1 MTADQQRDPAPD
13 PAPAG
18 DSRPARDPAPA
29 VTRSLRILTLL
40 AESGGRAQTL
50 SDIARSLGI
59 AKSSTANLCLALE
72 QGAMIQR
79 TAEGYLLGRRTA
91 ELGGAY
97 ALRFN
102 QIREFFDVCAAS
114 VELAG
119 EVVQIALLDGTDV
132 LYLARH
138 EGRAPRSLGTPIGS
152 RLPAALSATGNAI
165 LATMTDAEVR
175 DLLAGVPVQP
185 VSATGPRS
193 PDDLLAR
200 LADVRRRGY
209 AVDREDSFAGVTG
222 VAVALPPWTPSDPLL
237 AIGAALPTQDADEDT
252 ITRVGAALT
261 EAARLLTNPLAVQ
274 S

>member
-1 MTADQQRDPAPD
+1 MSAGADP
-13 PAPAG
+13 
-18 DSRPARDPAPA
+18 RPVRDPAPA

-40 AESGGRAQTL
+40 ADSGGRAQTL
-50 SDIARSLGI
+50 SDIARGLGI

-72 QGAMIQR
+72 EGGMVQR
-79 TAEGYLLGRRTA
+79 TAEGYRLGRRTA

-102 QIREFFDVCAAS
+102 QVREFFDVCAAS
-114 VELAG
+114 PELAD
-119 EVVQIALLDGTDV
+119 EVVQVAMLEGTDV

-138 EGRAPRSLGTPIGS
+138 EGRAPYSLGTPIGS

-165 LATMTDAEVR
+165 LATMGDAEVG
-175 DLLAGVPVQP
+175 DLLAGVSVQP
-185 VSATGPRS
+185 VSATV
-193 PDDLLAR
+193 PDELLAR

-209 AVDREDSFAGVTG
+209 AVDRGESFPGVIG
-222 VAVALPPWTPSDPLL
+222 VAVTLPPWSPSDPLL
-237 AIGAALPTQDADEDT
+237 AMGAALPADTDEAAVH
-252 ITRVGAALT
+252 RVAAALA

>member
-1 MTADQQRDPAPD
+1 MTTGEGAEPPV
-13 PAPAG
+13 
-18 DSRPARDPAPA
+18 RDPAPA

-40 AESGGRAQTL
+40 AESGTRAQTL
-50 SDIARSLGI
+50 SDIARSLGL

-79 TAEGYLLGRRTA
+79 TAEGYRLGRRTA

-102 QIREFFDVCAAS
+102 QVREFFEVCTNS
-114 VELAG
+114 PQLAG
-119 EVVQIALLDGTDV
+119 EVVQIAMLEGADV

-138 EGRAPRSLGTPIGS
+138 EGRRPYSLGTPIGS

-165 LATMTDAEVR
+165 LATMADAEIEA
-175 DLLAGVPVQP
+175 LLAGVRVQA
-185 VSATGPRS
+185 VSESDPRS
-193 PDDLLAR
+193 LEDLLAR
-200 LADVRRRGY
+200 IADVRRRGY
-209 AVDREDSFAGVTG
+209 AVDRGESFAGVIG
-222 VAVALPPWTPSDPLL
+222 VAVALPPWAPSDPLL
-237 AIGAALPTQDADEDT
+237 AMGAALPADSAAADVR
-252 ITRVGAALT
+252 RVAAGLV